1 MNNPTRPVGELI
13 REWRQRRRLSQLD
26 LACDAEI
33 STKHLSFLETGRS
46 QPSREMLLHLAE
58 RMTVPLR
65 DRNVMLRAAG
75 FAPSYQERSLDDP
88 DFRLARQ
95 SIDLILSMH
104 EPNPALAVDR
114 HWIMA
119 ASNKAVAP
127 LIGDVDPILLRPP
140 VNVIRLSLHPAGM
153 APRIINLVEWRH
165 HVLERLRQQVDTT
178 GDPVLADLA
187 EEVRDYPLPAGMSR
201 RAKPRDHEIVAVPLR
216 IATVLGP
223 LSFFST
229 TTIFGTPVDI
239 TLSELAIEAFF
250 PADQA
255 TVAIMRRLMEGQVPP
270 ILEPAV
276 LASPVIASP
285 VPAPPVQTPAPMPQ
299 LVARAATG

>member
-1 MNNPTRPVGELI
+1 MNPPTRPIGDFI

-26 LACDAEI
+26 LACEAEI

-46 QPSREMLLHLAE
+46 LPSREMLLHLADQLAI
-58 RMTVPLR
+58 PLR

-75 FAPSYQERSLDDP
+75 FAPTYQERKLDDP

-114 HWIMA
+114 HWSMA
-119 ASNKAVAP
+119 AANKAVGNLVA
-127 LIGDVDPILLRPP
+127 GVDPMLLTPP
-140 VNVIRLSLHPAGM
+140 VNVVRLSLHPAGL
-153 APRIINLVEWRH
+153 APRIINLLEWRRH
-165 HVLERLRQQVDTT
+165 MIGRLRQQIEVT
-178 GDPVLADLA
+178 GDSVLQDLV
-187 EEVRDYPLPAGMSR
+187 EEVRDYPLPPGPSG
-201 RAKPRDHEIVAVPLR
+201 RALPPDHEIVAVPFRL
-216 IATVLGP
+216 ATVHGP

-229 TTIFGTPVDI
+229 TTVFGTPVDI

-255 TVAIMRRLMEGQVPP
+255 TVSIMRNLAEPPEPLQEPHSPSRL
-270 ILEPAV
+270 A
-276 LASPVIASP
+276 
-285 VPAPPVQTPAPMPQ
+285 
-299 LVARAATG
+299 ARAAAG